1 MDVTKRFRLD
11 PGDRLKLESWDPD
24 ETLGMDRDEA
34 ERRLADNA
42 EAIGRL
48 QHRLYAEHKHSLLVV
63 LQAMDAAGKDST
75 VRHVFREVNPQ
86 GVLVTS
92 FKKPTS
98 HELARDFLW
107 RIHRRTPR
115 KGHIRIF
122 NRSHYEDVLV
132 VRVENLVPEDVW
144 KKRYDAINDF
154 ERMIHESGTRI
165 VKIYLNISK
174 DRQREKLM
182 RRLTDPTRAWK
193 FEAGDFE
200 TRKKWGDYMEAY
212 EDAIT
217 RCNADHAPWYI
228 VPTNRKW
235 FRLFVI
241 SQIVRDTLER
251 IDPQLPPL
259 KIEPAAAMRLL
270 EDGVD

>member
-1 MDVTKRFRLD
+1 MNVTERFRAKAGERIKLKDWD
-11 PGDRLKLESWDPD
+11 PG
-24 ETLGMDRDEA
+24 ETLGMDREDA
-34 ERRLADNA
+34 ERRLAANA
-42 EAIGRL
+42 EAIARL
-48 QHRLYAEHKHSLLVV
+48 QHRLYAEHERSLLVV

-115 KGHIRIF
+115 RGHIRIF

-132 VRVENLVPEDVW
+132 VRVENLVPENVW
-144 KKRYDAINDF
+144 KNRYRAINDF
-154 ERMIHESGTRI
+154 ERLLHESGTRI
-165 VKIYLNISK
+165 IKIYLNISK

-182 RRLTDPTRAWK
+182 RRLTDPDRAWK

-200 TRKKWGDYMEAY
+200 TRKKWDAYMEAY

-217 RCNADHAPWYI
+217 SCNAEHAPWFI
-228 VPTNRKW
+228 VPTNKKW
-235 FRLFVI
+235 FRLYVI
-241 SQIVRDTLER
+241 SQIVRDALEEM
-251 IDPQLPPL
+251 DPKLPPL
-259 KIEPAAAMRLL
+259 KIEPSVAMRLL